1 MQSVAGFL
9 RSAPQVAITRLGWGV
24 EAGYRSNRQQMDGSV
39 RTRGPKVNTQLNDFL
54 RYLREERQASENTIL
69 AYKSDLLQFI
79 EFLETPPEERYM
91 DLKIERWSQLTG
103 KHLETYVDDLDAY
116 EYVQSTIAR
125 KVAALRV
132 FMQWMQNQGFVD
144 FDGVVHLRPPAV
156 PRSSPRVLSSQ
167 QIKDLIESTTK
178 EDWRPESLRDR
189 AMMELLY
196 ATGVRASELLALDL
210 DDIGDGYSS
219 VTTVSTDDQV
229 RTISLPAWAKKTL
242 KNYVENARTKLIG
255 ENSSEEALFLNHRGS
270 RLTRQGLWLLFK
282 GYAANLGIESFSPH
296 ILRHSFAVH
305 ALENGVPLNEVQT
318 ALGHVSR
325 STTATYKR
333 QDAAAA
339 GSD

>member
-1 MQSVAGFL
+1 M
-9 RSAPQVAITRLGWGV
+9 
-24 EAGYRSNRQQMDGSV
+24 
-39 RTRGPKVNTQLNDFL
+39 NTQLDAFL
-54 RYLREERQASENTIL
+54 RYLREDRQASENTVL

-91 DLKIERWSQLTG
+91 DLKITDWSQLTG
-103 KHLETYVDDLDAY
+103 KHLETYVEDLDAY

-125 KVAALRV
+125 KVAAMRV
-132 FMQWMQNQGFVD
+132 FMQWLQEQGTVD

-156 PRSSPRVLSSQ
+156 PRSSPRVLSAQ
-167 QIKDLIESTTK
+167 QIRELIESTTS

-196 ATGVRASELLALDL
+196 ATGVRASELLSLDI
-210 DDIGDGYSS
+210 DDIGEDYGS
-219 VTTVSTDDQV
+219 VTALAGDEQV
-229 RTISLPAWAKKTL
+229 RTISLPSWAKKTL
-242 KNYVENARTKLIG
+242 KNYVENARVKLTSANQD
-255 ENSSEEALFLNHRGS
+255 EKALFLNHRGT

-282 GYAANLGIESFSPH
+282 GYASDLGIESFSPH

-333 QDAAAA
+333 QEATANAE
-339 GSD
+339 S

>member
-1 MQSVAGFL
+1 MNTHL
-9 RSAPQVAITRLGWGV
+9 
-24 EAGYRSNRQQMDGSV
+24 DG
-39 RTRGPKVNTQLNDFL
+39 FL
-54 RYLREERQASENTIL
+54 RYLREDRQASENTIL

-91 DLKIERWSQLTG
+91 DLKIDDWSQLTG
-103 KHLETYVDDLDAY
+103 NHLKTYVDDLDAY

-132 FMQWMQNQGFVD
+132 FVQWLQNQGIVD

-156 PRSSPRVLSSQ
+156 PRSSPRVLTTQ

-178 EDWRPESLRDR
+178 EGWRPESLRDR

-196 ATGVRASELLALDL
+196 ATGVRASELLALNV
-210 DDIGDGYSS
+210 DDIGPGYSS
-219 VTTVSTDDQV
+219 VTALSSDDQV

-242 KNYVENARTKLIG
+242 KQYVEDARNKLISENGG
-255 ENSSEEALFLNHRGS
+255 EDALFLNHRGS

-282 GYAANLGIESFSPH
+282 GYASQLGIESFSPH

-305 ALENGVPLNEVQT
+305 ALESGVPLNEVQT

-325 STTATYKR
+325 STTASYKK
-333 QDAAAA
+333 QGATANAD
-339 GSD
+339 S

>member
-1 MQSVAGFL
+1 M
-9 RSAPQVAITRLGWGV
+9 TGWGV
-24 EAGYRSNRQQMDGSV
+24 GFGFRKRVEQVDGLV
-39 RTRGPKVNTQLNDFL
+39 RTRGHTVNTQLEGFL
-54 RYLREERQASENTIL
+54 RYLREDRQASENTIL

-79 EFLETPPEERYM
+79 EFLETPPEERFM
-91 DLKIERWSQLTG
+91 DLKIDDWSKLTG
-103 KHLETYVDDLDAY
+103 RHLETYVDDLDAY

-132 FMQWMQNQGFVD
+132 FMQWMQDQGQVD

-156 PRSSPRVLSSQ
+156 PRSSPRVLTSQ
-167 QIKDLIESTTK
+167 QIKDLIESTTR

-196 ATGVRASELLALDL
+196 ATGVRASELLALNV
-210 DDIGDGYSS
+210 DDIGPGYASI
-219 VTTVSTDDQV
+219 TALSTDDQI
-229 RTISLPAWAKKTL
+229 RTINLPAWAKKTL
-242 KNYVENARTKLIG
+242 KNYVENARDKLTSTSG
-255 ENSSEEALFLNHRGS
+255 KEENALFLNHRGS

-325 STTATYKR
+325 STTASYKR
-333 QDAAAA
+333 QEATANAE
-339 GSD
+339 S

>member
-1 MQSVAGFL
+1 M
-9 RSAPQVAITRLGWGV
+9 
-24 EAGYRSNRQQMDGSV
+24 
-39 RTRGPKVNTQLNDFL
+39 NTQLDAFL
-54 RYLREERQASENTIL
+54 RYLREDRQASENTVL

-91 DLKIERWSQLTG
+91 DLKIDDWSQLTG
-103 KHLETYVDDLDAY
+103 KHLETYVEDLDAY

-125 KVAALRV
+125 KVAAMRV
-132 FMQWMQNQGFVD
+132 FMQWLQDQGTVD

-156 PRSSPRVLSSQ
+156 PRSSPRVLSAQ
-167 QIKDLIESTTK
+167 QIRELIESTTS

-196 ATGVRASELLALDL
+196 ATGVRASELLSLDI
-210 DDIGDGYSS
+210 DHISSDYGS
-219 VTTVSTDDQV
+219 VTALASDDQV
-229 RTISLPAWAKKTL
+229 RTIALPSWAKKTL
-242 KNYVENARTKLIG
+242 KNYVENARVKLTASNRD
-255 ENSSEEALFLNHRGS
+255 EKALFLNHRGT

-282 GYAANLGIESFSPH
+282 GYASDLGIESFSPH

-333 QDAAAA
+333 QEVTANAE
-339 GSD
+339 S

>member
-1 MQSVAGFL
+1 M
-9 RSAPQVAITRLGWGV
+9 
-24 EAGYRSNRQQMDGSV
+24 
-39 RTRGPKVNTQLNDFL
+39 NTHLNDFL
-54 RYLREERQASENTIL
+54 RYLREDRQASENTIL

-91 DLKIERWSQLTG
+91 DLRIDDWSKLTG

-132 FMQWMQNQGFVD
+132 FVQWLQDRGFVD

-156 PRSSPRVLSSQ
+156 PRSSPRVLSSE
-167 QIKDLIESTTK
+167 QIKNLIESTTRDDK
-178 EDWRPESLRDR
+178 RPEAVRDR

-196 ATGVRASELLALDL
+196 ASGVRASELLALNL
-210 DDIGDGYSS
+210 EDIGQDYGSITTLSS
-219 VTTVSTDDQV
+219 DDQV
-229 RTISLPAWAKKTL
+229 RTITLPAWAKKTL
-242 KNYVENARTKLIG
+242 KNYVENARQQLGGDKG
-255 ENSSEEALFLNHRGS
+255 KDPALFLNHRGS

-333 QDAAAA
+333 QETAARAE
-339 GSD
+339 S

>member
-1 MQSVAGFL
+1 MDLFAQG
-9 RSAPQVAITRLGWGV
+9 ITYV
-24 EAGYRSNRQQMDGSV
+24 H
-39 RTRGPKVNTQLNDFL
+39 TQLEAFL
-54 RYLREERQASENTIL
+54 QYLREERQASENTIL

-91 DLKIERWSQLTG
+91 DLQISDWSQLTG
-103 KHLETYVDDLDAY
+103 RHLETYVDDLDAY

-132 FMQWMQNQGFVD
+132 FMQWMQDQDIVD

-156 PRSSPRVLSSQ
+156 PRSSPRVLTSQ

-178 EDWRPESLRDR
+178 EDWRPESVRDR

-196 ATGVRASELLALDL
+196 ATGVRASELLALDV
-210 DDIGDGYSS
+210 DDIGPNYES
-219 VTTVSTDDQV
+219 VTTLSTDDEM
-229 RTISLPAWAKKTL
+229 RIISLPSWAKKTL
-242 KNYVENARTKLIG
+242 KNYVEDAREKLATT
-255 ENSSEEALFLNHRGS
+255 SKEESALFLNHRGT

-305 ALENGVPLNEVQT
+305 SLEKGVPLNEVQT

-325 STTATYKR
+325 STTASYKR
-333 QDAAAA
+333 QEASANAE
-339 GSD
+339 S

>member
-1 MQSVAGFL
+1 M
-9 RSAPQVAITRLGWGV
+9 
-24 EAGYRSNRQQMDGSV
+24 
-39 RTRGPKVNTQLNDFL
+39 NTHLDAFL

-69 AYKSDLLQFI
+69 AYRSDLLQFI

-91 DLKIERWSQLTG
+91 DLRIDDWSQLTG
-103 KHLETYVDDLDAY
+103 KHLETYVEDLDAY

-132 FMQWMQNQGFVD
+132 FMQWMQDQGIVD

-156 PRSSPRVLSSQ
+156 PRTSPRVLTSQ

-178 EDWRPESLRDR
+178 DDWRPESLRDR

-196 ATGVRASELLALDL
+196 ATGVRASELLAMNVEDIS
-210 DDIGDGYSS
+210 DDYST
-219 VTTVSTDDQV
+219 VTTLSSDDQM
-229 RTISLPAWAKKTL
+229 RTISLPAWAKKSL
-242 KNYVENARTKLIG
+242 KNYVENARSRLGQGNEK
-255 ENSSEEALFLNHRGS
+255 ENALFLNHRGS

-325 STTATYKR
+325 STTASYKR
-333 QDAAAA
+333 QETVNAE
-339 GSD
+339 S

>member
-1 MQSVAGFL
+1 M
-9 RSAPQVAITRLGWGV
+9 
-24 EAGYRSNRQQMDGSV
+24 
-39 RTRGPKVNTQLNDFL
+39 NTHLDAFL

-91 DLKIERWSQLTG
+91 DLRIDDWSQLTG
-103 KHLETYVDDLDAY
+103 KHLETYVEDLDAY

-132 FMQWMQNQGFVD
+132 FMQWMQDQGIVD

-156 PRSSPRVLSSQ
+156 PRTSPRVLTSQ

-178 EDWRPESLRDR
+178 DDWRPESLRDR

-196 ATGVRASELLALDL
+196 ATGVRASELLAMNVEDIS
-210 DDIGDGYSS
+210 DDYST
-219 VTTVSTDDQV
+219 VTTLSSDDQM
-229 RTISLPAWAKKTL
+229 RTISLPAWAKKSL
-242 KNYVENARTKLIG
+242 KNYVENARSRLGQGNEK
-255 ENSSEEALFLNHRGS
+255 ENALFLNHRGS

-325 STTATYKR
+325 STTASYKR
-333 QDAAAA
+333 QETVNAE
-339 GSD
+339 S

>member
-1 MQSVAGFL
+1 MDT
-9 RSAPQVAITRLGWGV
+9 QVNA
-24 EAGYRSNRQQMDGSV
+24 
-39 RTRGPKVNTQLNDFL
+39 FL

-91 DLKIERWSQLTG
+91 DLKITDWSQLTG

-132 FMQWMQNQGFVD
+132 FMQWMQEQGTVD
-144 FDGVVHLRPPAV
+144 FDGVVHLRPPSV
-156 PRSSPRVLSSQ
+156 PRNSPRVLSAL
-167 QIKDLIESTTK
+167 QIRELIESTTA

-210 DDIGDGYSS
+210 DSIAPDYTS
-219 VTTVSTDDQV
+219 VTALSTDNQV
-229 RTISLPAWAKKTL
+229 RTIPLPSWATKTL
-242 KNYVENARTKLIG
+242 KNYVENARGRLL
-255 ENSSEEALFLNHRGS
+255 SSNKHEDALFLNHRGS

-282 GYAANLGIESFSPH
+282 GYASDLGIESFSPH
-296 ILRHSFAVH
+296 ILRHSYAVH

-325 STTATYKR
+325 STTASYKK
-333 QDAAAA
+333 QETAVTAE
-339 GSD
+339 S

>member
-1 MQSVAGFL
+1 MDPSSQ
-9 RSAPQVAITRLGWGV
+9 GV
-24 EAGYRSNRQQMDGSV
+24 HHMNRQLDA
-39 RTRGPKVNTQLNDFL
+39 FL
-54 RYLREERQASENTIL
+54 DYLREDRQASENTVL

-91 DLKIERWSQLTG
+91 DLRIDEWSQLTG
-103 KHLETYVDDLDAY
+103 RHLETYVDDLDAY
-116 EYVQSTIAR
+116 DYVQSTIAR

-132 FMQWMQNQGFVD
+132 FMQWLQDREVVD

-156 PRSSPRVLSSQ
+156 PRSNPRVLTTE
-167 QIKDLIESTTK
+167 QIGELIESTTA

-196 ATGVRASELLALDL
+196 ATGVRASELLALDV
-210 DDIGDGYSS
+210 DDIGPDYSS
-219 VTTVSTDDQV
+219 VTALSTDEQM
-229 RTISLPAWAKKTL
+229 RTITLPTWAKKTL
-242 KNYVENARTKLIG
+242 RNYVENAREKLTSNNAK
-255 ENSSEEALFLNHRGS
+255 ERALFLNHRGS

-282 GYAANLGIESFSPH
+282 GYATEVGIESFSPH

-305 ALENGVPLNEVQT
+305 ALEKGVPLNEVQT

-333 QDAAAA
+333 PEVMANAD
-339 GSD
+339 S

>member
-1 MQSVAGFL
+1 M
-9 RSAPQVAITRLGWGV
+9 
-24 EAGYRSNRQQMDGSV
+24 
-39 RTRGPKVNTQLNDFL
+39 NTQLDAFL
-54 RYLREERQASENTIL
+54 LYLREDRQASENTVL

-91 DLKIERWSQLTG
+91 HLRIDDWSQLTG
-103 KHLETYVDDLDAY
+103 KHLETYVEDLDAY

-125 KVAALRV
+125 KVAAMRV
-132 FMQWMQNQGFVD
+132 FMQWLQEQGTVD

-156 PRSSPRVLSSQ
+156 PRSSPRVLSAQ
-167 QIKDLIESTTK
+167 QIRELIESTTS

-196 ATGVRASELLALDL
+196 ATGVRASELLSLDIDHISDDYGSVSAL
-210 DDIGDGYSS
+210 SN
-219 VTTVSTDDQV
+219 DDQM
-229 RTISLPAWAKKTL
+229 RTISLPSWARKTL
-242 KNYVENARTKLIG
+242 KSYVENARVKLTSA
-255 ENSSEEALFLNHRGS
+255 NREEKALFLNHRGT

-282 GYAANLGIESFSPH
+282 GYASDLGIDSFSPH

-325 STTATYKR
+325 STTASYKR
-333 QDAAAA
+333 QEATANAE
-339 GSD
+339 S